1 MGQDMNRKKW
11 FYYLSK
17 FTLIDEVMVFLYWAT
32 VVCGLF
38 FIPGFFKSGL
48 LTGLFFAVYIVM
60 AVVVYMYV
68 LKRVASFLKG
78 GSE

>member
-1 MGQDMNRKKW
+1 MNKKKW

-17 FTLIDEVMVFLYWAT
+17 FTLIDEILGFLYWAT
-32 VVCGLF
+32 VVFGLF

-48 LTGLFFAVYIVM
+48 LTGLFFAVYIVT
-60 AVVVYMYV
+60 AVVVYMHV
-68 LKRVASFLKG
+68 LKRVTSFFKG